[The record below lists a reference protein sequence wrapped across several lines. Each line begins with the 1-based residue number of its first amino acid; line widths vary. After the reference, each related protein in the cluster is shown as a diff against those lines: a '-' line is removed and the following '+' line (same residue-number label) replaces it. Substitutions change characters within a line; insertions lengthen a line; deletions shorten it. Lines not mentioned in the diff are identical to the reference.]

1 MRHSPDQLC
10 WSIRESGRL
19 GTAGM
24 EEFRVTDRN
33 LEAALEMARK
43 YDVAGLRT
51 LACTFL
57 DSLTTRHDGYAQCNW

>member
-1 MRHSPDQLC
+1 M
-10 WSIRESGRL
+10 
-19 GTAGM
+19 GTAGT
-24 EEFRVTDRN
+24 EEFRVTERN

-57 DSLTTRHDGYAQCNW
+57 DSLTTRQDGYAQCDW